1 MIDIVRF
8 QGNKFNLG
16 FSKVYTLKDLKIAE
30 GDGEDKAIKAVSNSS
45 IDIIINVENWNKKD
59 KMNARTSGLNQV
71 ICKEANENKIAIGF
85 DFNNVLNSEDK
96 QKVIGRMMQN
106 VRLCRKYNVRMI
118 LFSGAKNK
126 FEMRSAKDLIAFGKV
141 IGMTG
146 IEAKKSL
153 NFEKKKRD
161 VEVY

>member
-8 QGNKFNLG
+8 QGSMFNLG
-16 FSKVYTLKDLKIAE
+16 FSKIYTFKDFKIFETA
-30 GDGEDKAIKAVSNSS
+30 DEDKIIKTASNFNV
-45 IDIIINVENWNKKD
+45 DIITGVENYKKKD
-59 KMNARTSGLNQV
+59 KLNARSSGLNQV
-71 ICKEANENKIAIGF
+71 ICKEASENKIAIGF
-85 DFNNVLNSEDK
+85 DFNLALNSDNK
-96 QKVIGRMMQN
+96 QKIIGRMMQN
-106 VRLCRKYNVRMI
+106 VKLCRKYKVRMA

-146 IEAKKSL
+146 SEVKKAL